1 MQVCRSYDALLERG
15 ARRVFAFATHGL
27 FSAEAFDVI
36 AASGVERVVVS
47 NSVRRRRHRPDPAP
61 HTPASHHPAHVS
73 QVPLSAPPDH
83 PIRRKLVVLSAAP
96 TLAHRIA
103 ELAGLP
109 PPDVSPEAPTFALTG
124 VARSRSAEERASSR
138 ASRGASQPASRQA
151 SSGAPPTP
159 TTAQRSVST

>member
-1 MQVCRSYDALLERG
+1 MCRSYDALLERG

-47 NSVRRRRHRPDPAP
+47 NSVRRRRHRPYPA
-61 HTPASHHPAHVS
+61 AHS
-73 QVPLSAPPDH
+73 RLSPPRLHSGSAERAPDH

-124 VARSRSAEERASSR
+124 VARSRSAEERASSGESRSEPAGVEAGEFRR
-138 ASRGASQPASRQA
+138 AADADDRAAIS
-151 SSGAPPTP
+151 
-159 TTAQRSVST
+159 